1 MNEQAKV
8 FFSKISEKINEGFY
22 DEFITIPF
30 MSRQLIIKLIKFNI
44 NKKLDMNSTPIL
56 SEQEIKNI
64 INDAKETALVT
75 TQIFINIGL
84 IEKVNDNYKVSNIC
98 KKILNT

>member
-8 FFSKISEKINEGFY
+8 FFSKISEKINRGFY

-30 MSRQLIIKLIKFNI
+30 MSKRLILKLIESNI
-44 NKKLDMNSTPIL
+44 EKKLLTKATPIL

-64 INDAKETALVT
+64 INEVKETALIT
-75 TQIFINIGL
+75 TQIFIKIGL
-84 IEKVNDNYKVSNIC
+84 IEKVGSNYKISNIC
-98 KKILNT
+98 KKILNN